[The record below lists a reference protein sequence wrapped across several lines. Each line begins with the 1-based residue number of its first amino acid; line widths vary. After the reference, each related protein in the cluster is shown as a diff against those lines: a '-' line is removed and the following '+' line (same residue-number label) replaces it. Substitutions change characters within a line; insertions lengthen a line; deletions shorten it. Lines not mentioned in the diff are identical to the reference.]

1 MSFVWLKC
9 RAFTQTLL
17 NEKMKM
23 YIVILGVILLIA
35 GIGGA
40 AYYGFVPR
48 TRVYGAIG
56 VAIVGI
62 IVAALGVVM
71 KTTSVEATATG
82 QFACAKCSAKF
93 GSEAALNQHTKDKHG
108 M

>member
-1 MSFVWLKC
+1 
-9 RAFTQTLL
+9 
-17 NEKMKM
+17 MKM
-23 YIVILGVILLIA
+23 YVVVVGVILLIA

-56 VAIVGI
+56 VAVVGI
-62 IVAALGVVM
+62 IIAALGAMM
-71 KTTSVEATATG
+71 KTTTVGAGTTG
-82 QFACAKCSAKF
+82 EFKCAKCGATF
-93 GSEAALNQHTKDKHG
+93 GSQSALDQHTKDKHG

>member
-1 MSFVWLKC
+1 
-9 RAFTQTLL
+9 
-17 NEKMKM
+17 MKM
-23 YIVILGVILLIA
+23 YVLILGVILLIA

-56 VAIVGI
+56 VAIVGVVI
-62 IVAALGVVM
+62 AALGAMM
-71 KTTSVEATATG
+71 KTTAVGGKTGSVAG
-82 QFACAKCSAKF
+82 QFTCSKCNAKF
-93 GSEAALNQHTKDKHG
+93 GSQQALDQHSKDKHG

>member
-1 MSFVWLKC
+1 
-9 RAFTQTLL
+9 
-17 NEKMKM
+17 MKM

-56 VAIVGI
+56 VAVVGI
-62 IVAALGVVM
+62 VIAALGAMM
-71 KTTSVEATATG
+71 KTTSVGATTTG
-82 QFACAKCSAKF
+82 QFACAKCGAKF
-93 GSEAALNQHTKDKHG
+93 SSEAALNQHTKDKHG

>member
-1 MSFVWLKC
+1 MPNVNPNPSD
-9 RAFTQTLL
+9 R
-17 NEKMKM
+17 KMKM
-23 YIVILGVILLIA
+23 YIVILGIILLIA

-56 VAIVGI
+56 VAVVGI
-62 IVAALGVVM
+62 VIAALGAMM
-71 KTTSVEATATG
+71 KTTSVSATTTG
-82 QFACAKCSAKF
+82 QFTCAKCGAKF
-93 GSEAALNQHTKDKHG
+93 SSEAALNQHTKDKHG

>member
-1 MSFVWLKC
+1 
-9 RAFTQTLL
+9 
-17 NEKMKM
+17 MKI
-23 YIVILGVILLIA
+23 IVVIIGVILLIA

-56 VAIVGI
+56 VAVVGI
-62 IVAALGVVM
+62 IIAGLGVM
-71 KTTSVEATATG
+71 TKTVPAGDAATTG
-82 QFACAKCSAKF
+82 QFKCAKCGATF
-93 GSEAALNQHTKDKHG
+93 GSQSALDQHTKDKHG

>member
-1 MSFVWLKC
+1 
-9 RAFTQTLL
+9 
-17 NEKMKM
+17 MKM

-56 VAIVGI
+56 VAVVGI
-62 IVAALGVVM
+62 IVAALGAMM
-71 KTTSVEATATG
+71 KTTSVSTTTG
-82 QFACAKCSAKF
+82 QFTCAKCGAKF

>member
-1 MSFVWLKC
+1 MSNINPNPSD
-9 RAFTQTLL
+9 R
-17 NEKMKM
+17 KMKM
-23 YIVILGVILLIA
+23 YVVILGIILLIA

-56 VAIVGI
+56 VAVVGI
-62 IVAALGVVM
+62 ILAAFGAMM
-71 KTTSVEATATG
+71 KTTSVGAAAAG
-82 QFACAKCSAKF
+82 QFTCAKCNAKF

>member
-1 MSFVWLKC
+1 MGIVSPNPSD
-9 RAFTQTLL
+9 R
-17 NEKMKM
+17 KMKM
-23 YIVILGVILLIA
+23 YIAILGVILLIA

-56 VAIVGI
+56 VAVVGI
-62 IVAALGVVM
+62 IVVALGAMM
-71 KTTSVEATATG
+71 KTTSAGATTKG
-82 QFACAKCSAKF
+82 QFTCIKCGAKF

>member
-1 MSFVWLKC
+1 
-9 RAFTQTLL
+9 
-17 NEKMKM
+17 MKM

-62 IVAALGVVM
+62 VVAALGAM
-71 KTTSVEATATG
+71 TKTTTSASATTTG
-82 QFACAKCSAKF
+82 QFTCTKCGAKF

>member
-1 MSFVWLKC
+1 
-9 RAFTQTLL
+9 
-17 NEKMKM
+17 MKM
-23 YIVILGVILLIA
+23 YISILGVILLIA

-56 VAIVGI
+56 VAIVGV
-62 IVAALGVVM
+62 IVAALGAM
-71 KTTSVEATATG
+71 TKTTGVGATSTG
-82 QFACAKCSAKF
+82 QFACATCGAKF

>member
-1 MSFVWLKC
+1 MGIVNPNPFD
-9 RAFTQTLL
+9 R
-17 NEKMKM
+17 KMKM

-56 VAIVGI
+56 VAVVGI
-62 IVAALGVVM
+62 VVAALGAMM
-71 KTTSVEATATG
+71 KTTSAGATTKG
-82 QFACAKCSAKF
+82 QFTCAKCGAKF
-93 GSEAALNQHTKDKHG
+93 GSEVALNQHTKDKHG

>member
-1 MSFVWLKC
+1 
-9 RAFTQTLL
+9 
-17 NEKMKM
+17 MKM

-40 AYYGFVPR
+40 AFYGFAAR
-48 TRVYGAIG
+48 RLVYGAY
-56 VAIVGI
+56 GI
-62 IVAALGVVM
+62 AALGVVIAALGALM
-71 KTTSVEATATG
+71 KTTSSSTTTTG
-82 QFACAKCSAKF
+82 QFACAKCGAKF

>member
-1 MSFVWLKC
+1 
-9 RAFTQTLL
+9 
-17 NEKMKM
+17 MKM

-56 VAIVGI
+56 VAVVGI
-62 IVAALGVVM
+62 IIVALGAMM
-71 KTTSVEATATG
+71 KTTTVGATATG
-82 QFACAKCSAKF
+82 QFTCAKCGAKF
-93 GSEAALNQHTKDKHG
+93 ASEAALNQHTKDKHG

>member
-1 MSFVWLKC
+1 
-9 RAFTQTLL
+9 
-17 NEKMKM
+17 MKL

-56 VAIVGI
+56 VAVAGI
-62 IVAALGVVM
+62 IVASLGAMM
-71 KTTSVEATATG
+71 KTTSAGKSTTG
-82 QFACAKCSAKF
+82 QFTCAKCAAKF

>member
-1 MSFVWLKC
+1 M
-9 RAFTQTLL
+9 L
-17 NEKMKM
+17 NINPNPSDRKMKM

-48 TRVYGAIG
+48 TRVYGAVG
-56 VAIVGI
+56 VAVVGI
-62 IVAALGVVM
+62 IVAALGAMM
-71 KTTSVEATATG
+71 KTASVGATTTG
-82 QFACAKCSAKF
+82 QFACAKCGAKF

>member
-1 MSFVWLKC
+1 MK
-9 RAFTQTLL
+9 T
-17 NEKMKM
+17 KM

-40 AYYGFVPR
+40 AFYGFAPR
-48 TRVYGAIG
+48 RLVYGAYG
-56 VAIVGI
+56 VAVIGI
-62 IVAALGVVM
+62 IITALGGLM
-71 KTTSVEATATG
+71 KTTSTGATTTG
-82 QFACAKCSAKF
+82 QFTCAKCGAKF

>member
-1 MSFVWLKC
+1 MGNISPNPSD
-9 RAFTQTLL
+9 R
-17 NEKMKM
+17 KMKM
-23 YIVILGVILLIA
+23 YTVILGVILLIA

-56 VAIVGI
+56 VAVVGI
-62 IVAALGVVM
+62 IVAALGAM
-71 KTTSVEATATG
+71 TKTTSAGASTSG
-82 QFACAKCSAKF
+82 QFTCLKCGAKF
-93 GSEAALNQHTKDKHG
+93 GSEASLNQHTKDKHG